1 MSNVVLSFE
10 AKNDLKEIKKYISN
24 ELDNDIA
31 ANNTIAKITKLIRR
45 LEQQPLM
52 GTPLSSIIEFDTNY
66 RFLVCGNYMVFYRFD
81 NNTVFI
87 TRIIYG
93 RRDYM
98 KILFKNK

>member
-31 ANNTIAKITKLIRR
+31 ANNTIAKITKSIKR

-81 NNTVFI
+81 DNMVFVS
-87 TRIIYG
+87 RIIYG

-98 KILFKNK
+98 KILFKNE

>member
-1 MSNVVLSFE
+1 MSNIVLSFE

-31 ANNTIAKITKLIRR
+31 ANNTISKITKGIRR

-52 GTPLSSIIEFDTNY
+52 GPPLSSVIEFDTNY

-81 NNTVFI
+81 DNMVFVS
-87 TRIIYG
+87 RIIYG

-98 KILFKNK
+98 KILFKNE